1 MKKSVIFITSLFLLI
16 FFSSYARSS
25 TSNQNKAVEKG
36 TINIQCTPDLYNLIQ
51 QWAADYQKAYPGGK
65 VNVFNVTGAAAI
77 SGMNSGTNMS
87 FVPGELATS
96 LKKETWQIAVGR
108 DAIVPVINPKNPM
121 IEQINTNGVSAAA
134 MATAFSN
141 SEQQDWKSLTQ
152 SGKSTP
158 IHFYMVNYSPSKVVV
173 AAFLGLDPSALKG
186 IPLENEK
193 ELIAKIQ
200 SDPLAI
206 GFCRIADIMDVNTHG
221 IAENISLLPID
232 KNANGHLDYGE
243 KIYDNWGSFLR
254 GVWIGKFPKAL
265 SQNIYCVAVAKP
277 VNESEVSF
285 LTWVLSSGQDLL
297 NQNGFVDLVSSDR
310 QNKIE
315 ELSTSAVLTA
325 PAQSQSITKWILI
338 SLGALIVLGII
349 ITELARFISRRKSP
363 SVSEIKPSTETMDE
377 NSVEVL
383 NGLYFDKTHTWSFME
398 KNGVV
403 RIGIDDFLQHITGP
417 LTKIKMKNA
426 GEKIQKGEV
435 FLSIIQNGKQ
445 LNIKAPI
452 SGLIKSQNSL
462 LCDNAKMLNSSPYS
476 EGWVYLIE
484 PENWMKETQVLFMA
498 ERYRAWLKNEFSRL
512 KDFLAITINANN
524 INYSPVILQDGG
536 ALNDSLLADLGPEVW
551 EDFQINFLDKT
562 K

>member
-1 MKKSVIFITSLFLLI
+1 M
-16 FFSSYARSS
+16 
-25 TSNQNKAVEKG
+25 
-36 TINIQCTPDLYNLIQ
+36 
-51 QWAADYQKAYPGGK
+51 
-65 VNVFNVTGAAAI
+65 
-77 SGMNSGTNMS
+77 
-87 FVPGELATS
+87 
-96 LKKETWQIAVGR
+96 
-108 DAIVPVINPKNPM
+108 
-121 IEQINTNGVSAAA
+121 
-134 MATAFSN
+134 
-141 SEQQDWKSLTQ
+141 
-152 SGKSTP
+152 
-158 IHFYMVNYSPSKVVV
+158 
-173 AAFLGLDPSALKG
+173 
-186 IPLENEK
+186 
-193 ELIAKIQ
+193 
-200 SDPLAI
+200 
-206 GFCRIADIMDVNTHG
+206 
-221 IAENISLLPID
+221 
-232 KNANGHLDYGE
+232 
-243 KIYDNWGSFLR
+243 
-254 GVWIGKFPKAL
+254 
-265 SQNIYCVAVAKP
+265 
-277 VNESEVSF
+277 
-285 LTWVLSSGQDLL
+285 
-297 NQNGFVDLVSSDR
+297 
-310 QNKIE
+310 
-315 ELSTSAVLTA
+315 STSAVLTA